1 MTCCMRIVNLSIY
14 SSKNNFELKMNF
26 GSLDEHVPDLKSAKW
41 KHHVGYYRISYKV
54 ITRETLGDVVV
65 TGIYLCYEVAG
76 SKIQCYYIHRDSQHW
91 WRGYQ

>member
-1 MTCCMRIVNLSIY
+1 MRIMNLSHY

-54 ITRETLGDVVV
+54 ITREMISHLDM
-65 TGIYLCYEVAG
+65 LCIKSMNYFLD
-76 SKIQCYYIHRDSQHW
+76 K
-91 WRGYQ
+91 